1 MAWVLPWLPLAQA
14 EALGEEA
21 GADPADALQSCLDG
35 SAELAEPPS
44 TAAGRVSRVF
54 GIVSGAERDQCAFF
68 SAECS

>member
-1 MAWVLPWLPLAQA
+1 MGSAVASAGSA

-21 GADPADALQSCLDG
+21 GADPADAFQSCLDG
-35 SAELAEPPS
+35 LAELAEPPS
-44 TAAGRVSRVF
+44 TTAGRVSRVF